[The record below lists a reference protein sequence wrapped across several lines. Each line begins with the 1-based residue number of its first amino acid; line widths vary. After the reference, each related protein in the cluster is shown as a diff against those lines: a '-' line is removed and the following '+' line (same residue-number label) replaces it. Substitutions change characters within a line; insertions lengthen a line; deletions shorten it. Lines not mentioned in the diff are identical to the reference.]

1 MAVQTISTKELREN
15 FLQVKASLEAGQSI
29 MLLYRSK
36 PLAELKPVSPPIWK
50 RRIFSRKQLEG
61 FISDDQLSEKDQN
74 QINETIKNLP

>member
-29 MLLYRSK
+29 MLLYGSK